1 MRVSVDC
8 QATAGQQ
15 TGFGT
20 YLSQLL
26 VALKRVAPPELVIRE
41 IHKVK
46 GGLRTPSRILWDQVG
61 LPFYVAWQRPEVLF
75 IPAFSVPRL
84 WPGKI
89 VAACHDLIGL
99 QFPQYFSRTAQ
110 LYWSRLQPKSMRH
123 ANHLLTVSNAT
134 KRDIVRL
141 LNYPESKITVTPLA
155 PKSIFTPAR
164 NIEAITS
171 LRRTHNLPSP
181 YCLAVGT
188 IEPRKNISFLIEAF
202 STAKRADQDLVI
214 VGKRG
219 WDWPVVE
226 QRIRQLHLQDR
237 VRVLEYISETDLV
250 HIYAGATALL
260 FPSRYEG
267 FGLPVLEAMASGIP
281 VIASTASSIPEVG
294 GNAALYADP
303 SDHDAWREQISRI
316 IGDPKLREDLSQRG
330 IIHAR
335 TFTWANTAQRTL
347 EVINQVYN
355 S

>member
-8 QATAGQQ
+8 QAVVGQQ

-26 VALKRVAPPELVIRE
+26 VALKRVAPPEVVIRE
-41 IHKVK
+41 VYKVK
-46 GGLRTPSRILWDQVG
+46 GGLRTPTRILWDQVG
-61 LPFYVAWQRPEVLF
+61 LPFYAAVQRPEVLF

-89 VAACHDLIGL
+89 VATCHDLIGM
-99 QFPQYFSRTAQ
+99 QFPQYFSHSAQ
-110 LYWSRLQPKSMRH
+110 LYWSRLQPQSMRH
-123 ANHLLTVSNAT
+123 ADQLLTISNAT

-155 PKSIFTPAR
+155 PKPIFTPAR
-164 NIEAITS
+164 NIDAITRI
-171 LRRTHNLPSP
+171 RRAHNFPRP

-188 IEPRKNISFLIEAF
+188 IEPRKNIAFLIEAF
-202 STAKRADQDLVI
+202 STAKRDDQDLVI

-237 VRVLEYISETDLV
+237 VKILEYVTEDDLV

-294 GNAALYADP
+294 GEAALYANP
-303 SDHDAWREQISRI
+303 SDHEEWRQQISRI
-316 IGDPKLREDLSQRG
+316 IGDPKLRADLSQRG
-330 IIHAR
+330 IAHAR
-335 TFTWANTAQRTL
+335 GFTWINTAQRTL
-347 EVINQVYN
+347 EVFNQALK

>member
-8 QATAGQQ
+8 QALDGQQ

-26 VALKRVAPPELVIRE
+26 VALKRVAPSEVVIRE

-46 GGLRTPSRILWDQVG
+46 GNLRTPTRILWDQVG
-61 LPFYVAWQRPEVLF
+61 LPLYAAPQRPEVLF

-89 VAACHDLIGL
+89 VAACHDLIGMR
-99 QFPQYFSRTAQ
+99 FPQYFSRSAQ
-110 LYWSRLQPKSMRH
+110 AYWSHLQPQSMRH
-123 ANHLLTVSNAT
+123 ADQLLTVSNAT
-134 KRDIVRL
+134 KRDIVQL

-155 PKSIFTPAR
+155 PKPIFTPAR
-164 NIEAITS
+164 NTEEITRI
-171 LRRTHNLPSP
+171 RRAHNLPRP
-181 YCLAVGT
+181 YCLTVGT
-188 IEPRKNISFLIEAF
+188 IEPRKNIGFLIEAY
-202 STAKRADQDLVI
+202 STAKRNDHDLVI
-214 VGKRG
+214 VGKKG
-219 WDWPVVE
+219 WDWPVVD

-237 VRVLEYISETDLV
+237 VKILEYITEADLV

-267 FGLPVLEAMASGIP
+267 FGLPILEAMASGIP

-294 GNAALYADP
+294 GDAALYADP
-303 SDHDAWREQISRI
+303 SDHEAWREHISRI
-316 IGDPKLREDLSQRG
+316 IGDMKLRADLSQRG
-330 IIHAR
+330 IIHAHA
-335 TFTWANTAQRTL
+335 FTWTDTAQRTL
-347 EVINQVYN
+347 AVFNQTFN